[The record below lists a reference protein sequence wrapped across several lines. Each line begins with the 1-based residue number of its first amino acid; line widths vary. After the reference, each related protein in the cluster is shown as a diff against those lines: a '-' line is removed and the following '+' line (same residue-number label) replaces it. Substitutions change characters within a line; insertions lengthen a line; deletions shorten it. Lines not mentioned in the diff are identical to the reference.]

1 MIGADGRSTSASGF
15 NLSPPIGQ
23 GGQSGLV
30 GNTNSPSMASSFG
43 PSSFSRQAS
52 CPPAASSASQ
62 SLFDQFPSSMNMGT
76 AGPQNTPVAHSQ
88 LAQLAMGS
96 KEFAM
101 MAVEVQR
108 YREENTMQKAQLYN
122 LQVLFSYF
130 VIWCLLIYSLLC

>member
-1 MIGADGRSTSASGF
+1 
-15 NLSPPIGQ
+15 
-23 GGQSGLV
+23 
-30 GNTNSPSMASSFG
+30 
-43 PSSFSRQAS
+43 
-52 CPPAASSASQ
+52 
-62 SLFDQFPSSMNMGT
+62 MNMGT

-130 VIWCLLIYSLLC
+130 VIWCLLIYSSLC